1 MSTAGSVFSLPL
13 RRLTGD
19 HSYHKYVTCAGFVSI
34 PLIIFYSFLLYK
46 VLHSICRVSLCQNIR
61 CFCCEAESSEEFTLS
76 QIESSILDEL
86 STDRFNISYQ
96 EGGDNLITM
105 NGVSY

>member
-1 MSTAGSVFSLPL
+1 MTIPTINCHV
-13 RRLTGD
+13 
-19 HSYHKYVTCAGFVSI
+19 CWFVSI

-46 VLHSICRVSLCQNIR
+46 VLHSICRVSLCQNIH
-61 CFCCEAESSEEFTLS
+61 CFCREAESSEESTLS

-86 STDRFNISYQ
+86 STDRFNNSYQ